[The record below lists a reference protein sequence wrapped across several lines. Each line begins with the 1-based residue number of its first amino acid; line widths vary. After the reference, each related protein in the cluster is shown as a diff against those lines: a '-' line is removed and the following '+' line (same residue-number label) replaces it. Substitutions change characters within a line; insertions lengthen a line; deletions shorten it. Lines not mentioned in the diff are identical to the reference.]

1 MYLSEE
7 QYISSVSQMC
17 STSKPFLVRASQDQY
32 YVDHI
37 LGNDVLAAV
46 WMCNFHVFC
55 SEHFV
60 LLAVTAHLVK
70 FVAE

>member
-7 QYISSVSQMC
+7 QCVTCVFQMY
-17 STSKPFLVRASQDQY
+17 SASKLFLLRASQDQY
-32 YVDHI
+32 YGDHI

-46 WMCNFHVFC
+46 WMCMWNFNVFC

-60 LLAVTAHLVK
+60 LLTVRAHLVK
-70 FVAE
+70 F